1 MQLSKR
7 LKAVTDN
14 VTRGNHVA
22 DIGCDHA
29 YVSIYLIQQ
38 QIASSV
44 IAMDVNEGPL
54 KIARENIKRYGYWN
68 QIETR
73 RSDGAKELK
82 AKESETLIIAG
93 MGGGLTIKI
102 LSDSKEVVQ
111 DVKELVLQPQSEIP
125 FVRQYLHEIGFKIVN
140 ENMLMD
146 EGKYYVVLRAIKGQE
161 SYDKQEYYLY
171 GKLLLENK
179 NQVLK
184 EYLENG
190 YQKHIEIRNKLVENE
205 SHRAEK
211 RIKELKEEIGYMM
224 KGLSYYEN

>member
-14 VTRGNHVA
+14 VTRGNKVA

-38 QIASSV
+38 QIATNV
-44 IAMDVNEGPL
+44 IAMDVNKGPL
-54 KIARENIKRYGYWN
+54 MIATENIKKYGYQD

-82 AKESETLIIAG
+82 VKECETIIIAG
-93 MGGGLTIKI
+93 MGGGLTTKI
-102 LSDSKEVVQ
+102 LKDSKEVVQ
-111 DVKELVLQPQSEIP
+111 DIDELVLQPQSEIP
-125 FVRQYLHEIGFKIVN
+125 LVRHYLHEIGFKIVN